1 MYGGGWPQL
10 HLHHRSGMRADPQK
24 KKKKSIKAQQPG
36 KGRTGLHERQIKGGE
51 TKEETVKAEKRMGE
65 LEEAP
70 LEPRCWRCG
79 VGGLSASLWLGGA
92 LCHPGLRMQTSS
104 LRQIQVVL
112 EGRAGQRHQALC
124 QSEPPRDSGVWTHSP
139 CRVGSYCTSV
149 QSGQHFTGLCW
160 ALNAKRNG
168 T

>member
-1 MYGGGWPQL
+1 MW
-10 HLHHRSGMRADPQK
+10 ADPPQK
-24 KKKKSIKAQQPG
+24 KIKKKRRSNQKREERVCMRDRLKVG
-36 KGRTGLHERQIKGGE
+36 KLRRRQLRL
-51 TKEETVKAEKRMGE
+51 KRMRE

-92 LCHPGLRMQTSS
+92 LCHPGLRTQTSS

-112 EGRAGQRHQALC
+112 EGRAGQRHRALC
-124 QSEPPRDSGVWTHSP
+124 QSERPRDSGVWTHSP
-139 CRVGSYCTSV
+139 CRVGSYCTSI